1 MKHESTFKSIP
12 KDEDVLTIG
21 LNRAIDLLATA
32 SKKTSSAA
40 LKELETVDKKK
51 ITIHNGRYGPYVK
64 FGKVMASLPKDM
76 NPEDVTLEQALALI
90 EEKKSKGKKSKGS
103 KKTKT

>member
-1 MKHESTFKSIP
+1 MECM
-12 KDEDVLTIG
+12 V
-21 LNRAIDLLATA
+21 
-32 SKKTSSAA
+32 
-40 LKELETVDKKK
+40 
-51 ITIHNGRYGPYVK
+51 
-64 FGKVMASLPKDM
+64 SLPKDM